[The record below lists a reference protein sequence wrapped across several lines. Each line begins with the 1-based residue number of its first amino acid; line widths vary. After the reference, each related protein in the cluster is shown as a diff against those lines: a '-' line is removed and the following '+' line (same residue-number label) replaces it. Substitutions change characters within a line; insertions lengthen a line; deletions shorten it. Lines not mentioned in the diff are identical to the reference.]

1 MSYQIGRRLRVV
13 REIPEHVL
21 LMLMPGMA
29 PLPAIPVGTI
39 VHEYRGCTWGVLAAD
54 EIAVRGTATGTEGF
68 RGVPRDSVEDAPA
81 DEDPLLAGIR
91 ERAKASALRM
101 LAEMTEEEA

>member
-13 REIPEHVL
+13 REIPEHA
-21 LMLMPGMA
+21 LMMPGM
-29 PLPAIPVGTI
+29 PSLPAIPVGAI
-39 VHEYRGCTWGVLAAD
+39 VHEYRGCTWGALSAD

-68 RGVPRDSVEDAPA
+68 RGVPRDCVEDAPA
-81 DEDPLLAGIR
+81 DEDPLMVGIR

-101 LAEMTEEEA
+101 LAELTEEEA